1 MNRVLAEYD
10 SKKIFVLE
18 WNLCPSQENEI
29 GENKIMKTFLAKVGE
44 IERKTIVI
52 DAADVPVG
60 RLAVKITNALRGKDR
75 PTYTPHV
82 DTGCFVIVINAA
94 KAKLTGTKEEKKIYT
109 DYTGYRSGYKERTA
123 KELRDRSPERFI
135 KDAVWG
141 MMPHG
146 RLGRAQFSKLKV
158 YAGAEHPHTAQKP
171 TKVTVE

>member
-1 MNRVLAEYD
+1 MKPVSA
-10 SKKIFVLE
+10 
-18 WNLCPSQENEI
+18 QENEI

-94 KAKLTGTKEEKKIYT
+94 KAKLTGNKEEKKIYT
-109 DYTGYRSGYKERTA
+109 DYTGYRSGLREKTA
-123 KELRDRSPERFI
+123 RYVR
-135 KDAVWG
+135 
-141 MMPHG
+141 
-146 RLGRAQFSKLKV
+146 
-158 YAGAEHPHTAQKP
+158 EHNP
-171 TKVTVE
+171 